1 MGITANQVKFLK
13 DKLLTQ
19 LGSERP
25 NNNLPVVEQILA
37 DYAKEFLD
45 TANNNAD
52 KAGLTYK
59 GTIQSDLTFKVTQ
72 NGSSYEIAIGYP
84 ATSPA
89 AEYYD
94 FQNKGVAGVG
104 KSLPG
109 SPYSFKS
116 AYPSRKMVTQIL
128 LWIRDGKNKAR
139 FEGQTQN
146 LSATQTKRKRLSEA
160 VDSSNN
166 FKSLT
171 YGVATNIKKNGI
183 KQTLYFDNAITS
195 TFNKDFV
202 NVLSKALAADVSL
215 KLIQN
220 NGNNN

>member
-25 NNNLPVVEQILA
+25 ANNLPVVEQILA

-45 TANNNAD
+45 TANANAD

-59 GTIQSDLTFKVTQ
+59 GNIQSGLTFKVTQ

-94 FQNKGVAGVG
+94 FQNKGVGGVG

-116 AYPSRKMVTQIL
+116 AYPSRKMVSAIEE
-128 LWIRDGKNKAR
+128 WVR
-139 FEGQTQN
+139 FNGISNRAEDQKRN
-146 LSATQTKRKRLSEA
+146 LFALQTKRKQIT
-160 VDSSNN
+160 DT
-166 FKSLT
+166 K
-171 YGVATNIKKNGI
+171 ATAYAIAKGIKRKGI

-215 KLIQN
+215 KLIQT

>member
-45 TANNNAD
+45 TANANAD

-59 GTIQSDLTFKVTQ
+59 GTIQTDLTFKVTQ
-72 NGSSYEIAIGYP
+72 NGRAYEIAIGYP
-84 ATSPA
+84 ATSAA

-104 KSLPG
+104 KTVAG

-116 AYPSRKMVTQIL
+116 MYPSRKMVSAIEE
-128 LWIRDGKNKAR
+128 WVR
-139 FEGQTQN
+139 FNGIANRAEDQTRN
-146 LSATQTKRKRLSEA
+146 LSALQTKRKRLTETESTA
-160 VDSSNN
+160 
-166 FKSLT
+166 F
-171 YGVATNIKKNGI
+171 GIAMGIKRKGI
-183 KQTLYFDNAITS
+183 KQTLYFDNAIAS

-215 KLIQN
+215 KLIQT

>member
-13 DKLLTQ
+13 DNLLSK

-25 NNNLPVVEQILA
+25 SNNLPVVEQILA

-45 TANNNAD
+45 TANANAD
-52 KAGLTYK
+52 AAGLTYK
-59 GTIQSDLTFKVTQ
+59 GAIQSNLTFKVTQ

-104 KSLPG
+104 KSIA
-109 SPYSFKS
+109 SPYSFKTL
-116 AYPSRKMVTQIL
+116 YPSRKMVSAIEE
-128 LWIRDGKNKAR
+128 WVR
-139 FEGQTQN
+139 FNGISNRAEDQTRN
-146 LSATQTKRKRLSEA
+146 LSTLQTKRKRLSDTQETA
-160 VDSSNN
+160 
-166 FKSLT
+166 FAIAM
-171 YGVATNIKKNGI
+171 GIKRKGI

-215 KLIQN
+215 KLIQT

>member
-1 MGITANQVKFLK
+1 MGITANQVKFIK
-13 DKLLTQ
+13 DGF
-19 LGSERP
+19 LGKVGEDRSKML
-25 NNNLPVVEQILA
+25 NVINVVLGR
-37 DYAKEFLD
+37 YANEFIGS
-45 TANNNAD
+45 AIKNAE
-52 KAGLTYK
+52 KASITYK
-59 GTIQSDLTFKVTQ
+59 GNLQSDLTVKVTETS
-72 NGSSYEIAIGYP
+72 GGFEIEIGYP
-84 ATSPA
+84 TTSPA

-104 KSLPG
+104 KSIA
-109 SPYSFKS
+109 SPYSFKTM
-116 AYPSRKMVTQIL
+116 YPSRKMVTQIL
-128 LWIRDGKNKAR
+128 LWIRDGKNKSR

-146 LSATQTKRKRLSEA
+146 LSALQTKRKRLSDA

-166 FKSLT
+166 FKALA
-171 YGVATNIKKNGI
+171 YGTATNIKKNGI

-215 KLIQN
+215 KLIQT

>member
-13 DKLLTQ
+13 DKFLQTAGGARQTNKL
-19 LGSERP
+19 E
-25 NNNLPVVEQILA
+25 VVEQILA
-37 DYAKEFLD
+37 AYANEFIG
-45 TANNNAD
+45 TAYENAN
-52 KAGLTYK
+52 KSGLTYK
-59 GTIQSDLTFKVTQ
+59 GAIGSDLSFKVTE

-104 KSLPG
+104 KTVAG
-109 SPYSFKS
+109 SPYSFKTM
-116 AYPSRKMVTQIL
+116 YPSRKMVTAIEE
-128 LWIRDGKNKAR
+128 WVR
-139 FEGQTQN
+139 FNGIANRAEDQTRN
-146 LSATQTKRKRLSEA
+146 LSALQTKRKRLT
-160 VDSSNN
+160 DT
-166 FKSLT
+166 KST
-171 YGVATNIKKNGI
+171 AYAISIGIKRKGI

-215 KLIQN
+215 KLIQT

>member
-13 DKLLTQ
+13 EKFLPTIGGAKQNNKL
-19 LGSERP
+19 EI
-25 NNNLPVVEQILA
+25 VEQILA
-37 DYAKEFLD
+37 AYADEFIVKAYD
-45 TANNNAD
+45 NAN
-52 KAGLTYK
+52 KAGIVYK
-59 GTIQSDLTFKVTQ
+59 GGLSSQLTFSVTE
-72 NGSSYEIAIGYP
+72 NGRAYEIAIGYKS
-84 ATSPA
+84 TSPA

-104 KSLPG
+104 KTVAG

-116 AYPSRKMVTQIL
+116 LYPSRKMVSAIEE
-128 LWIRDGKNKAR
+128 WVR
-139 FEGQTQN
+139 FNGIANRAEDQTRN
-146 LSATQTKRKRLSEA
+146 LSALQTKRKRLSDTQETA
-160 VDSSNN
+160 
-166 FKSLT
+166 FAIAM
-171 YGVATNIKKNGI
+171 GIKRKGI

-215 KLIQN
+215 KLIQT

>member
-13 DKLLTQ
+13 DNLLSK

-45 TANNNAD
+45 TANANAD

-59 GTIQSDLTFKVTQ
+59 GTLQTDLTFKVTQ
-72 NGSSYEIAIGYP
+72 NGRSYEIAIGYP
-84 ATSPA
+84 TTSPA

-104 KSLPG
+104 KSIA
-109 SPYSFKS
+109 SPYSFKTM
-116 AYPSRKMVTQIL
+116 YPSRKMVTQIL
-128 LWIRDGKNKAR
+128 LWIRDGKNKSR

-146 LSATQTKRKRLSEA
+146 LSALQTKRKRLSDA

-166 FKSLT
+166 FKALA
-171 YGVATNIKKNGI
+171 YGTATNIKKNGI

-215 KLIQN
+215 KLIQT

>member
-45 TANNNAD
+45 TANANAD

-104 KSLPG
+104 KSIS
-109 SPYSFKS
+109 SPYSFKTM
-116 AYPSRKMVTQIL
+116 YPSRKMVSAIEE
-128 LWIRDGKNKAR
+128 WVR
-139 FEGQTQN
+139 FNGISNRAEDQTRN
-146 LSATQTKRKRLSEA
+146 LSALQTKRKRLTDTEQTA
-160 VDSSNN
+160 
-166 FKSLT
+166 F
-171 YGVATNIKKNGI
+171 GIAMGIKRKGI

-202 NVLSKALAADVSL
+202 NVLSRALAADVSL
-215 KLIQN
+215 KLIQT